1 MRAVLTDVEGTTTRI
16 TLVRDV
22 LFPYARSRLAAFV
35 RDRPNDPAIGEI
47 VEGVRR
53 HEGDER
59 MTEDQAVAHL
69 LRWSDEDRK
78 VTPLKTLQGLIWAEG
93 YARGELRGH
102 VYDDA
107 VAHLRAWRD
116 AGVALYVYSSGSVP
130 AQKLLF
136 GHSEFGDLTPLFSG
150 FFDTRIGGKL
160 EARSYT
166 AIAEAVGVA
175 PREIL
180 FLSDHVGELD
190 AARAS
195 GLSTTWIVRESST
208 EPANGH
214 ARATT
219 FAEVRLGAGA

>member
-35 RDRPNDPAIGEI
+35 RDHRGEPAIGDI
-47 VEGVRR
+47 VESVRR
-53 HEGDER
+53 HQDDDR
-59 MTEDQAVAHL
+59 MTEDEAIAQL

-107 VAHLRAWRD
+107 VVHLRAWRD
-116 AGVALYVYSSGSVP
+116 AGIALHVYSSGSVA

-136 GHSEFGDLTPLFSG
+136 GHTDFGDLTPLFSG
-150 FFDTRIGGKL
+150 FFDTRIGAKL
-160 EARSYT
+160 EARSYA

-175 PREIL
+175 PGEIL

-195 GLSTTWIVRESST
+195 GLSTTWIVREPST
-208 EPANGH
+208 ELANGH
-214 ARATT
+214 RRATT
-219 FAEVRLGAGA
+219 FAEVRLS